1 MEDSPLVRD
10 VMVPIVQ
17 FEAHIAAGDALQ
29 RLDQQCID
37 YGVVSDEQ
45 GELLVIV
52 TREQLRTVKANERL
66 QTVSANKAYPLPI
79 EPDEKLDDIVRISAD
94 DFALNENLLGIVV
107 QKQGSIHGVLLRE
120 TIEEQAASML
130 VGRRLAGKPLKD
142 TLKRIV
148 FQCPVDG
155 EVRDISSGQFN
166 PHEQQIC
173 KQGHKMRRIKG

>member
-1 MEDSPLVRD
+1 
-10 VMVPIVQ
+10 MVPTVQ
-17 FEAHIAAGDALQ
+17 FEANTAAGDALQ
-29 RLDQQCID
+29 KLDQQRID

-66 QTVSANKAYPLPI
+66 QTITTNRAYPLPI
-79 EPDEKLDDIVRISAD
+79 EPDEELDEIVRISAD
-94 DFALNENLLGIVV
+94 DFALNHNLLGIIV

-142 TLKRIV
+142 ALKRIV

-155 EVRDISSGQFN
+155 ERRDVSSEQFN

-173 KQGHKMRRIKG
+173 RQGHKMKRIKG